1 MDTELVRTFLEIVS
15 SGSFSHAA
23 ARLNV
28 AQTTVSARMKTLE
41 DRVGEVLLY
50 RGKSRIELT
59 PAGEKFLQGAP
70 AFIQSGERLK
80 RLTSVPPDHS
90 KQLAIGGEAN
100 LPESYLGQWAW
111 RFRRDHPEIAV
122 QVIRDRSELLAEQV
136 SCGALDVA
144 VMHLPPMLA
153 GTKREVIFEDTL
165 VMVTANSAINS
176 VEDPRFVYVDWG
188 EQFNQDFR
196 LHFGD
201 VRKAAM
207 EFDTGP
213 VALHYVLSS
222 GGAAYGRLRA
232 AQRFL
237 DTQELYLVPD
247 MPRFSYPMYAVYSH
261 DSDQALIKDALNCLR
276 LEVS

>member
-1 MDTELVRTFLEIVS
+1 MVRTFLEIVS
-15 SGSFSHAA
+15 TGSFSHAA
-23 ARLNV
+23 SRLNV

-41 DRVGEVLLY
+41 EKLGETLLY
-50 RGKSRIELT
+50 RRKTRIELT

-80 RLTSVPPDHS
+80 RLMSVPAGNS
-90 KQLAIGGEAN
+90 AQLTMGGEVN
-100 LPESYLGQWAW
+100 LPESYLGRWAW

-122 QVIRDRSELLAEQV
+122 QIIRDRSELLAEQV
-136 SCGALDVA
+136 SCGALDLA

-153 GTKREVIFEDTL
+153 GTKREAIFEDTL
-165 VMVTANSAINS
+165 VMVAADPALKS

-201 VRKAAM
+201 LRKAAV
-207 EFDTGP
+207 EFDAGP
-213 VALHYVLSS
+213 VALQYVLSS
-222 GGAAYGRLRA
+222 NGAAYGRLRT

-237 DTQELYLVPD
+237 DAGKLHLVPN

-261 DSDQALIKDALNCLR
+261 DSDQALIKDALECLR